1 VNVRLPGHLVDVLSM
16 VADRWAPGAR
26 SGVAAVLRILLH
38 RFGNDPSFARCV
50 AQHVSD
56 PLAQGP
62 GDHDVSV
69 RVPAQLLVAVD
80 DMTERL
86 GIATRS
92 EALPALIARAKIDV
106 LDEGDSTL
114 MDAMERALAG
124 VG

>member
-1 VNVRLPGHLVDVLSM
+1 MNVRLPGHLVDVLSM